1 MNNMNIE
8 DFNNKQ
14 FDVFG
19 SKWTINIVDN
29 IEPEVDEDGYKHHYI
44 GMTYNATQK
53 IKIAR
58 TVREEKLSNEIM
70 YKTLIHELIHVICN
84 TGAYFNYSNDEP
96 FVEFMA
102 RGILSLLKQN
112 LICK

>member
-29 IEPEVDEDGYKHHYI
+29 IEPEVDEDGYKHHYA

-70 YKTLIHELIHVICN
+70 YKTLVHELVHAICN
-84 TGAYFNYSNDEP
+84 TGVYFEKSNDEP

-102 RGILSLLKQN
+102 RGILSLLKQD

>member
-1 MNNMNIE
+1 MSIE

-14 FDVFG
+14 FDIFG
-19 SKWTINIVDN
+19 SKWTIHIVDS
-29 IEPEVDEDGYKHHYI
+29 IKPEVDEDGYKHYYA
-44 GMTYNATQK
+44 GMTYNATQR

-58 TVREEKLSNEIM
+58 SVKEEKLSNEIM
-70 YKTLIHELIHVICN
+70 CKTLIHELVHVICN
-84 TGAYFNYSNDEP
+84 TGAYFEKSNDEP

-102 RGILSLLKQN
+102 RGILSLLKQD

>member
-102 RGILSLLKQN
+102 RGILSLLKQD

>member
-8 DFNNKQ
+8 DFNNKR
-14 FDVFG
+14 FYLFG
-19 SKWTINIVDN
+19 SEWIINIVDS
-29 IEPEVDEDGYKHHYI
+29 IEPEVDEDGYKHHYA
-44 GMTYNATQK
+44 GMTYNVTQK
-53 IKIAR
+53 IEIAR
-58 TVREEKLSNEIM
+58 TVKGEKLSNEIM
-70 YKTLIHELIHVICN
+70 YKTLIHELVHVICN

-102 RGILSLLKQN
+102 RGILSLLKQD

>member
-19 SKWTINIVDN
+19 SKWTINIVDS
-29 IEPEVDEDGYKHHYI
+29 IEPEVDEDGYKHHYA
-44 GMTYNATQK
+44 GMTHNVTQK
-53 IKIAR
+53 IEIAR
-58 TVREEKLSNEIM
+58 NVKEEKLSNEM
-70 YKTLIHELIHVICN
+70 MCKTLIHELVHVICN

>member
-1 MNNMNIE
+1 MNIE

-14 FDVFG
+14 FNIFG

-29 IEPEVDEDGYKHHYI
+29 IEPEVDEDGYKHHYA

-84 TGAYFNYSNDEP
+84 TGVYFNYSNDES

-102 RGILSLLKQN
+102 RGILSLLKQD

>member
-8 DFNNKQ
+8 DFNNKR
-14 FDVFG
+14 FYLFG
-19 SKWTINIVDN
+19 SECIINIVDS
-29 IEPEVDEDGYKHHYI
+29 IEPEIDEDSYKHYYA

-53 IKIAR
+53 IEIAR
-58 TVREEKLSNEIM
+58 TVRGEKFSNEMM
-70 YKTLIHELIHVICN
+70 YETLIHELVHVICN
-84 TGAYFNYSNDEP
+84 TGAYFNYSNNEP

-102 RGILSLLKQN
+102 RSILSLLKQD